1 MERELIRPID
11 VRHRGHERVVCVWL
25 IGDVLVDCGPGAR
38 LETLLEELGDVR
50 PRALMLTHIHLDH
63 AGAAGAL
70 VKHFP
75 DLEVWVH
82 ERGAPHLVDPTKL
95 LASATRLYGEEM
107 DALWGP
113 MLAVPE
119 PNVHVLRGGEQLG
132 GLEVAYTPG
141 HASHHV
147 SYLHRASGTAI
158 VGDVGG
164 VRITPSDYILAPTP
178 PPDIDI
184 EAWMASLDV
193 LRAWDPRRIAVTH
206 FGIFEDV
213 ASHLEGIARS
223 LETAA
228 QRAREMTV
236 EEFVAATEADIDTAG
251 DDATQA
257 GYRLGAPPDQTYAG
271 LVRYWSKRE
280 ALR

>member
-1 MERELIRPID
+1 MEREVIRPID
-11 VRHRGHERVVCVWL
+11 VRHRAHERVVCVWL

-70 VKHFP
+70 VERFP

-95 LASATRLYGEEM
+95 LASATRLYGDQM

-119 PNVHVLRGGEQLG
+119 ANVRVLRGGELLD

-164 VRITPSDYILAPTP
+164 VRVTPSDYILAPTP

-184 EAWMASLDV
+184 EAWMSSLEAI
-193 LRAWDPRRIAVTH
+193 RAWEPRRIAVTH

-213 ASHLEGIARS
+213 SSHLAGITRS
-223 LETAA
+223 LEIAA
-228 QRAREMTV
+228 RRAQEMTV
-236 EEFVAATEADIDTAG
+236 EEFVAANEADIDTAG
-251 DDATQA
+251 DEATKA

-271 LVRYWSKRE
+271 LARYWSKRE